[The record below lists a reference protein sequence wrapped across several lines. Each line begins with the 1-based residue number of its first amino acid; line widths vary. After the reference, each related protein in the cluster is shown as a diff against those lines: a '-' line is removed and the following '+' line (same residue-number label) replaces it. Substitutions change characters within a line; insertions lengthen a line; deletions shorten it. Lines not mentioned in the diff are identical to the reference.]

1 MPLSSISPPQSFP
14 ALEKFDEW
22 NEEKKK
28 IHITGQSTV
37 FINPRDLW
45 YVKMGVNVGNE
56 TNGKD
61 EFIRP
66 VLVLKRVGNLL
77 FVAPLTTKGKE
88 SNFYHTI
95 STANYVDMQYARN
108 ISRVELS
115 QCKVMDKKRFL
126 DKIGCIDSSE
136 LWDIKK
142 KLIKL
147 LL

>member
-1 MPLSSISPPQSFP
+1 MFPSVSLPQSSST
-14 ALEKFDEW
+14 LEKFDEW

-28 IHITGQSTV
+28 IHKKDIHEV
-37 FINPRDLW
+37 YINPRDIW
-45 YVKMGVNVGNE
+45 YVKMGINIGNE
-56 TNGKD
+56 TNGKG
-61 EFIRP
+61 EFVRP
-66 VLVLKRVGNLL
+66 VLILKRVGNLV

-88 SNFYHTI
+88 SNFYHI
-95 STANYVDMQYARN
+95 LSTVKYLDTQYARN

-115 QCKVMDKKRFL
+115 QCKMMDKKRFL
-126 DKIGCIDSSE
+126 DKIGSIDSTE